1 MTVEVVDSADTSA
14 EQSVSDVCG
23 CSDTSVVVPTLSLS
37 NSSFYWEAE
46 MILVVSL
53 IPMSS

>member
-53 IPMSS
+53 L